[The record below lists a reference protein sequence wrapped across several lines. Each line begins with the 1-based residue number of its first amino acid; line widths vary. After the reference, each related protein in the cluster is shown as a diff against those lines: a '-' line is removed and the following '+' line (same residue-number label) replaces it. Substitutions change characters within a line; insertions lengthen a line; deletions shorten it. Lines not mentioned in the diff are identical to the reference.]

1 MPRVL
6 FAVLSGVLAGLPVS
20 IAFAQDDAVVV
31 TATRFP
37 DAKRELPVGVT
48 VIDAAQIRSSASSNL
63 GDILA
68 QFGLLHIRDLS
79 GSQNPQVDLR
89 GFGATGDQNTLVLLD
104 GIRISENELVPAQLS
119 AIPIDSIERIEIV
132 RGGGAVQYGGGAAGG
147 TINIITR
154 RGRPGESHAHLLAR
168 AGGYGTAEGRA
179 SLDRYGTHFG
189 GGLVGS
195 YEDTEGYRDN
205 SRYRQRNLAGRVDG
219 MFGTARTYARLALD
233 EQRQRLPGSLTE
245 AQIAENRRQTNT
257 PDDRSERDGAHFAV
271 GGTKQLGAHEL
282 SADFGYRTK
291 RSRFAALATGSSFSG
306 HTDVDEWNLS
316 PRAKLNFEAFGR
328 SHDVIV
334 GTDFQHWEYASASQ
348 SVSTL
353 FGTSDSRL
361 KGEQD
366 NAAIYG
372 QLSVWVAERT
382 RLVLGARQQRFNQTL
397 TTVLPASEE
406 DRESRDLEAYEAA
419 LRHGFGGGWSTYAK
433 YGKSFR
439 VATFDENA
447 CFFPPCGTPLL
458 EPQTAK
464 GAELGLEYEGRS
476 LRARTSIY
484 QIDLEN
490 EIYFSPLVGLFG
502 TNVNLSPTRRR
513 GLELEAGWRASDT
526 LDLRAG
532 LALLEAKFRSGTF
545 GGVDVSGKEVPLVP
559 DVLWTGGVS
568 WTYAAR
574 SRASLNAR
582 YVGRQRFDNDQAN
595 RFGKQPAY
603 AIVDLKIEHSLAR
616 AWQVA
621 LEVRNL
627 FNERFFSY
635 GRVDSPTA
643 PTTFSALPEPERAA
657 YLSVAW
663 TMQ

>member
-1 MPRVL
+1 MLRL
-6 FAVLSGVLAGLPVS
+6 LSGLLAGLLAS
-20 IAFAQDDAVVV
+20 IAMAQDDAVVI

-37 DAKRELPVGVT
+37 DSKRDLPVGVT
-48 VIDAAQIRSSASSNL
+48 VISADDIRKSASSNL

-79 GSQNPQVDLR
+79 GTQNPQVDLR
-89 GFGATGDQNTLVLLD
+89 GFGITGDQNTLVLLD

-119 AIPIDSIERIEIV
+119 SIPIDSIERIEIV
-132 RGGGAVQYGGGAAGG
+132 RGGGAVQYGGGATGG

-154 RGRPGESHAHLLAR
+154 RGQPGETRARVLAR
-168 AGGYGTAEGRA
+168 AGGYGTTEGRA
-179 SLDRYGTHFG
+179 AFDRYGEHFG

-195 YEDTEGYRDN
+195 YEDTKGYREN

-219 MFGTARTYARLALD
+219 KLGTARAYARLALD

-245 AQIAENRRQTNT
+245 AQIADDRRQTNT
-257 PDDRSERDGAHFAV
+257 PDDSSERDGAHFAA
-271 GGTKQLGAHEL
+271 GATKELGRHEL

-291 RSRFAALATGSSFSG
+291 RSRFAALAATSSFSG
-306 HTDVDEWNLS
+306 HTDVDEWSLA
-316 PRAKLNFEAFGR
+316 PRAKLSFDAFGR
-328 SHDVIV
+328 SHDFIL

-348 SVSTL
+348 SISSL
-353 FGTSDSRL
+353 FGTSNSQLDS
-361 KGEQD
+361 EQN
-366 NAAIYG
+366 NAAVYG
-372 QLSVWVAERT
+372 QLSAWIAERT
-382 RLVLGARQQRFNQTL
+382 RLVLGARQQHFTQRL

-406 DRESRDLEAYEAA
+406 DSESRDLQAYEAA

-464 GAELGLEYEGRS
+464 GAELGLEYESRT
-476 LRARTSIY
+476 LRARTSVY

-490 EIYFSPLVGLFG
+490 EIYFSPLVGFFG

-513 GLELEAGWRASDT
+513 GVELEAGWRATDT

-532 LALLEAKFRSGTF
+532 LALLQAKFRSGVY
-545 GGVDVSGKEVPLVP
+545 GGVDVTGNDVPLVP
-559 DVLWTGGVS
+559 DLLATAGVS
-568 WTYAAR
+568 WTYASR

-582 YVGRQRFDNDQAN
+582 YVGKQRFDNDQAN
-595 RFGKQPAY
+595 VFGRRQPAY
-603 AIVDLKIEHSLAR
+603 ALVDLKVEHALAR

-627 FNERFFSY
+627 FNKRYFSY
-635 GRVDSPTA
+635 GTVSTTT
-643 PTTFSALPEPERAA
+643 PTTFSALPAPERAA

-663 TMQ
+663 TME